1 MFESMYFRRIILVA
15 SAIALTS
22 SVAFSATGPDCIIP
36 KPVKAV
42 VAEGEYSLKSD
53 GSDVRVHFGDRRF
66 LKEINSLNLPEFAK
80 NEAYKIQV
88 GKKGIDIF
96 ALTETGV
103 YRAKTSINQ
112 MLDKDSTLIQCQIL
126 DYPRFRHRG
135 LMLDISR
142 NFRDK
147 DFILKQLDAM
157 ALLKMSTLHLHLTD
171 DAGWRI
177 QIDAYPQLTE
187 KAAWREGRT
196 YEEWIA
202 GGKKYSSQGAPLA
215 SGGFL
220 SKADV
225 KEIVEY
231 ASARHIDVIP
241 EIELPG
247 HSGEVLA
254 AYPELSCLSPDG
266 SEHRFSG
273 DLCPGKDKTFE
284 MFETILSEVIELF
297 PYEYVHIGGD
307 EASKRNWKDCP
318 DCRHRMEVEGL
329 KDVDELQSYLV
340 NRVTR
345 FLESKGRHAIGWDE
359 ILDGG
364 LAEGAAVMSWRGTK
378 GGIIAASMGHD
389 VVMSPGEYCYFDSS
403 QDAPFSQPKS
413 FSGYRPLS
421 QVYSFNPTD
430 GIDEEYSKH
439 ILGLQA
445 NLWSEYVPTGEYME
459 YLLYPRA
466 FAISEIGW
474 SPEGE
479 KDYPE
484 FKARAVRLTER
495 MLSDGY
501 NAFNL
506 KNEIG
511 PRPESLVQLEHLA
524 AGAKITY
531 NGKKYYQ
538 GYSAGGDNA
547 LVDGKLGGWFYKDNR
562 WQGFLC
568 DVDVT
573 IDLESVKDIHY
584 VGATFLSHTSA
595 DVGFPIR
602 TEVSFSVDGIN
613 FTEPVVCLLEVPDTD
628 SCALLHTLGTTVN
641 AKARFVKYKAVRDD
655 LAKNPRHAFIFI
667 DEIVVN

>member
-1 MFESMYFRRIILVA
+1 MKRIFLIFVSLVA
-15 SAIALTS
+15 ALESSA
-22 SVAFSATGPDCIIP
+22 AFSGPEDIIP
-36 KPVKAV
+36 VPVRYETQNGTYSPKA
-42 VAEGEYSLKSD
+42 D
-53 GSDVRVHFGDRRF
+53 GSDVRIHLGDKRF
-66 LKEINSLNLPEFAK
+66 LKEIKALNLPQFAVE
-80 NEAYKIQV
+80 EAYKLVV

-96 ALTETGV
+96 AASGTGV
-103 YRAKTSINQ
+103 FRARTSLR
-112 MLDKDSTLIQCQIL
+112 MMVDKDSSLAYCSIL

-147 DFILKQLDAM
+147 DFILKQLDVM
-157 ALLKMSTLHLHLTD
+157 SMLKMSTLHLHLTD
-171 DAGWRI
+171 DAGWRV
-177 QIDAYPQLTE
+177 QIDAFPELTR
-187 KAAWREGRT
+187 KSAWRVGKN

-202 GGKKYSSQGAPLA
+202 GGKEYSTEGSPLA
-215 SGGFL
+215 SGGYL
-220 SKADV
+220 TKADV
-225 KEIVEY
+225 REIVEY
-231 ASARHIDVIP
+231 AGERHINIIP

-254 AYPELSCLSPDG
+254 AYPELACLSPDG
-266 SEHRFSG
+266 KEHRISG
-273 DLCPGKDKTFE
+273 DLCPGNDLTFK
-284 MFETILSEVIELF
+284 MFEAILSEVIEMF
-297 PYEYVHIGGD
+297 PYQYIHIGGD
-307 EASKRNWKDCP
+307 EASKRNWKECP
-318 DCRHRMEVEGL
+318 DCKHRMEIEGL

-345 FLESKGRHAIGWDE
+345 FLESKGRRAIGWDE
-359 ILDGG
+359 IIDGG

-378 GGIIAASMGHD
+378 GGVTAASMGHD
-389 VVMSPGEYCYFDSS
+389 VIMSPGEYCYFDSS

-413 FSGYRPLS
+413 FSGYRPLE

-430 GIDEEYSKH
+430 GIDDEYITH

-466 FAISEIGW
+466 FAIAEIGW
-474 SPEGE
+474 SPDGS
-479 KDYPE
+479 KDYNRFRGNAE
-484 FKARAVRLTER
+484 RLAGKLR
-495 MLSDGY
+495 DSGY
-501 NAFNL
+501 NAFDL

-511 PRPESLVQLEHLA
+511 PRPESLKPLAHLA

-531 NGKKYYQ
+531 NGQKYSGSYP
-538 GYSAGGDNA
+538 AGGDNA

-573 IDLESVKDIHY
+573 IDLGVVKDIHY

-595 DVGFPIR
+595 EVGFPVR
-602 TEVSFSVDGIN
+602 TEVCFSEDDVNYSD
-613 FTEPVVCLLEVPDTD
+613 PVVCLLEIPDND
-628 SCALLHTLGTTVN
+628 SCALLHTLGSAVN
-641 AKARFVKYKAVRDD
+641 AKARYIKYKAVRDD
-655 LAKNPRHAFIFI
+655 VSKNRNHAFIFI

>member
-1 MFESMYFRRIILVA
+1 MKKTLLIVVTLMALMPSA
-15 SAIALTS
+15 SAIS
-22 SVAFSATGPDCIIP
+22 GPGDIIP
-36 KPVKAV
+36 APVKYV
-42 VAEGEYSLKSD
+42 TFGEGYTLKKD
-53 GSDVRVHFGDRRF
+53 GSDIRVHLADRRF
-66 LKEINSLNLPEFAK
+66 SKEIKGLNIPEFARD
-80 NEAYKIQV
+80 EAYRLTV

-103 YRAKTSINQ
+103 YRARTSLGM
-112 MLDKDSTLIQCQIL
+112 MLDRDSTLSHCEIL

-157 ALLKMSTLHLHLTD
+157 AAVKMSTLHLHLTD

-177 QIDAYPQLTE
+177 QIDAYPELTR
-187 KAAWREGRT
+187 KAAWRVGKT
-196 YEEWIA
+196 YEEWVA
-202 GGKKYSSQGAPLA
+202 GGKEYSLEGAPFA
-215 SGGFL
+215 SGGYL
-220 SKADV
+220 TKADV
-225 KEIVEY
+225 REIVEY
-231 ASARHIDVIP
+231 AAARHIDIIP

-266 SEHRFSG
+266 TEHRISG
-273 DLCPGKDKTFE
+273 DLCPGKDGTFG
-284 MFETILSEVIELF
+284 MFEAILDEVIGMF

-307 EASKRNWKDCP
+307 EASKRNWKECP
-318 DCRHRMEVEGL
+318 DCRRRMEAEGL

-345 FLESKGRHAIGWDE
+345 FLESRGRHAIGWDE

-364 LAEGAAVMSWRGTK
+364 LAEGAAVMSWRGTQ
-378 GGIIAASMGHD
+378 GGITAAGMGHD
-389 VVMSPGEYCYFDSS
+389 VVMSPGDYCYFDSS

-413 FSGYRPLS
+413 FSGYRPLE

-430 GIDEEYSKH
+430 GIDNEYVAH

-445 NLWSEYVPTGEYME
+445 NLWSEFVPTGEYME

-466 FAISEIGW
+466 FAIAEIGW
-474 SPEGE
+474 SPAGS
-479 KDYPE
+479 KDYPRFRE
-484 FKARAVRLTER
+484 NAVRLAER
-495 MLSDGY
+495 LRSKGY
-501 NAFNL
+501 NAFDL
-506 KNEIG
+506 RNEIG
-511 PRPESLVQLEHLA
+511 PRPESLKPLDHLA
-524 AGAKITY
+524 AGAKIAY
-531 NGKKYYQ
+531 NDRKYSN
-538 GYSAGGDNA
+538 GYPAGGDNA

-573 IDLESVKDIHY
+573 IDLGAVKDIHY

-595 DVGFPIR
+595 GVGFPVR
-602 TEVSFSVDGIN
+602 TEVSFSEDGQ
-613 FTEPVVCLLEVPDTD
+613 TYSEPVVCLLQVPDND
-628 SCALLHTLGTTVN
+628 SCALLNTLGSTVN
-641 AKARFVKYKAVRDD
+641 AKARYVKYRAVRDD
-655 LAKNPRHAFIFI
+655 VTKNHNHAFIFI